1 VKDVPTVGSP
11 VYRAF
16 SSHRIPKA
24 LKDVSVYFFIQGS
37 DSSKFG
43 ELFEA
48 TMWVHKLQSLRVNIL
63 A

>member
-1 VKDVPTVGSP
+1 MLMCISVFKVAIP
-11 VYRAF
+11 VNYT
-16 SSHRIPKA
+16 
-24 LKDVSVYFFIQGS
+24 
-37 DSSKFG
+37 SKFG